1 MFLFLLIDY
10 KCTVSTIEQRRE
22 VFYRRLIEEAEKGLV
37 DFDIKDFL
45 FKFNEKCRDVF
56 TTSSCSGRII
66 LAEAPRLSLVKSSH
80 EFKFLAKWHRP
91 IVMREIIEVIE
102 RACPRNAWLLVRA
115 PIIHF
120 SARSLDVGLKLL
132 KIAQSV
138 GFKHSGIISVREYGE
153 VVVEVQADDRIDTP
167 IIIDGE
173 WIVNKDLLNIL
184 VEVANEALMIGK
196 LRLVN
201 LIGMLEREFLGTCD
215 FRPIELSSVVTYRE
229 FLKNFDNIM
238 REVLS
243 KLEE

>member
-1 MFLFLLIDY
+1 M
-10 KCTVSTIEQRRE
+10 STIEQRRE

-45 FKFNEKCRDVF
+45 FKFNEKCREVF

-91 IVMREIIEVIE
+91 VVTREILEVIDKY
-102 RACPRNAWLLVRA
+102 RPKNAWLLVRA

-132 KIAQSV
+132 RIAQSV
-138 GFKHSGIISVREYGE
+138 GFKHSGVISLREYGE

-173 WIVNKDLLNIL
+173 WVIRRENIDTL
-184 VEVANEALMIGK
+184 IQIANEALMIGK

-201 LIGMLEREFLGTCD
+201 LIGMLEREFLRTCD
-215 FRPIELSSVVTYRE
+215 FKPIELNSIVTYRE
-229 FLKNFDNIM
+229 FIKNFDIIM
-238 REVLS
+238 RDVLAR
-243 KLEE
+243 LEE

>member
-1 MFLFLLIDY
+1 M
-10 KCTVSTIEQRRE
+10 STIEQRRE
-22 VFYRRLIEEAEKGLV
+22 AFYKRLLEEAERGLV
-37 DFDIKDFL
+37 DFDIRDFL

-91 IVMREIIEVIE
+91 VVTREIVDIIESH
-102 RACPRNAWLLVRA
+102 RPRNAWLLVRA

-120 SARSLDVGLKLL
+120 SAKSLDVGLKLL
-132 KIAQSV
+132 RIAQNV
-138 GFKHSGIISVREYGE
+138 GFKHSGIISIREYGE
-153 VVVEVQADDRIDTP
+153 VVIEVQADDRIDTP

-173 WIVNKDLLNIL
+173 WIVREETLDVL
-184 VEVANEALMIGK
+184 VQIANEALMIGK

-201 LIGMLEREFLGTCD
+201 LIGMLEKEFLKTYD
-215 FRPIELSSVVTYRE
+215 FKPIELSNIVPYRE